1 VEFVKTLTCPI
12 VCRERWNRAMQ
23 KTKLAADELA
33 EMIRDG
39 LAEEGHEVQVHPNP
53 ETGWHV
59 AIISA
64 NNAEDAGIRAE
75 AIASGLRQ
83 SYDLET

>member
-1 VEFVKTLTCPI
+1 
-12 VCRERWNRAMQ
+12 MQ
-23 KTKLAADELA
+23 KTKIAAEKLA

-39 LAEEGHEVQVHPNP
+39 LAEEGHEVQIHPNP

-59 AIISA
+59 AVISA
-64 NNAEDAGIRAE
+64 NNAEDAGMRAE
-75 AIASGLRQ
+75 AIAYRLRQ